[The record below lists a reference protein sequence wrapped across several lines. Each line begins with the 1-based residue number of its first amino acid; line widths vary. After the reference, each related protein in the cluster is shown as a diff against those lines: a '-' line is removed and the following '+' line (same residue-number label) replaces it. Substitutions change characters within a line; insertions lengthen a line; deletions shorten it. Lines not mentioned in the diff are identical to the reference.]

1 MSLASSQQ
9 QLLLPT
15 YIEANRLLLLVLAVL
30 FVISLGLSTWYNTW
44 QAALVI
50 GLPALIVPWLLHQSQ
65 PGGLASRCALACAFM
80 FFSALMIHQAHGM
93 IEMHFSVFVL
103 LAFLLYYRDW
113 LPVVVA
119 AGVIAV
125 HHLLFN
131 WLQANGGAVYV
142 FPQANFVIVLIHAA
156 FVIFQSAFLVY
167 MALKLRNQ
175 TLERQ
180 QIIELAHDIGQ
191 GNLQTSVQNANRQ
204 DLSGL
209 QALLAMRGRLREVLD
224 NVSQQ
229 AKHLTRLAP
238 SLSEIAQQVAQGA
251 DTQHHAATDM
261 TQAIETLHHNMAS
274 IADNVNK
281 AKQVASTSGDIST
294 TGGNVIREAVSE
306 MQRIATTIRT
316 TAQSIDELGQQS
328 DTISGMVNVI
338 KEVADQTNLLALN
351 AAIEAAR
358 AGEQGRGFAV
368 VADEVRKLAER
379 TAHATDE
386 IRSMI
391 DNIQHSRDDVVS
403 SAGHAVTQV
412 NNGVNLA
419 EQAGNTL
426 DKMTTATREVVSV
439 VDDIAQ
445 ALGSQAQTAA
455 AISQRVEAVGAAS
468 DQQTRVTRDAASMAK
483 EISTLAQQ
491 LNTAISRFRNEQ

>member
-1 MSLASSQQ
+1 MVYLEFRNESNSLQMLYKNHQNNISS
-9 QLLLPT
+9 T
-15 YIEANRLLLLVLAVL
+15 N
-30 FVISLGLSTWYNTW
+30 
-44 QAALVI
+44 
-50 GLPALIVPWLLHQSQ
+50 
-65 PGGLASRCALACAFM
+65 
-80 FFSALMIHQAHGM
+80 
-93 IEMHFSVFVL
+93 
-103 LAFLLYYRDW
+103 AFLYHIYN
-113 LPVVVA
+113 PFVK
-119 AGVIAV
+119 
-125 HHLLFN
+125 LLI
-131 WLQANGGAVYV
+131 LS
-142 FPQANFVIVLIHAA
+142 LIS
-156 FVIFQSAFLVY
+156 F
-167 MALKLRNQ
+167 
-175 TLERQ
+175 
-180 QIIELAHDIGQ
+180 
-191 GNLQTSVQNANRQ
+191 
-204 DLSGL
+204 
-209 QALLAMRGRLREVLD
+209 
-224 NVSQQ
+224 
-229 AKHLTRLAP
+229 
-238 SLSEIAQQVAQGA
+238 
-251 DTQHHAATDM
+251 
-261 TQAIETLHHNMAS
+261 
-274 IADNVNK
+274 
-281 AKQVASTSGDIST
+281 STSGDIST

-391 DNIQHSRDDVVS
+391 DNIQHSRDDVVG

-455 AISQRVEAVGAAS
+455 AISQRVEAVGATS